1 MAEGTTS
8 DNPTPNTPSST
19 EKTSADL
26 RAELIEM
33 MGPVQWEWLK
43 PHVQRDVVVVV
54 NPDLD
59 LADVGVAIAT
69 DNTQAVERWITEQLI
84 LKPNAKE
91 LAQWSGG
98 NKQFTSLIVQP
109 YVLVQDSDDDTNK
122 PGGSESTKG
131 SDSTQNR

>member
-1 MAEGTTS
+1 MAAG
-8 DNPTPNTPSST
+8 
-19 EKTSADL
+19 DL
-26 RAELIEM
+26 RAELMEM

-84 LKPNAKE
+84 LKPNAE
-91 LAQWSGG
+91 QLAVWSSG
-98 NKQFTSLIVQP
+98 NKRFTSLIVQP
-109 YVLVQDSDDDTNK
+109 YVLVQDT
-122 PGGSESTKG
+122 PEQGTPPSTTPTG
-131 SDSTQNR
+131 IPPNTP

>member
-1 MAEGTTS
+1 MAEGNPL
-8 DNPTPNTPSST
+8 DNSTLNTPSST
-19 EKTSADL
+19 EKTSAEL
-26 RAELIEM
+26 RAELVEM
-33 MGPVQWEWLK
+33 MGPVQWEYLK

-91 LAQWSGG
+91 LSQWSSG
-98 NKQFTSLIVQP
+98 NKRFTSLIVQP
-109 YVLVQDSDDDTNK
+109 YVLVQDAGANTGEASSGGASVPTQDT
-122 PGGSESTKG
+122 
-131 SDSTQNR
+131 